1 MEFMRITSA
10 ANPSIKLAKNLA
22 QHPRVA
28 RKEGLSLAEGIHLAR
43 ELLSH
48 SELVRKVFLREGA
61 EKNFEISEIL
71 QRYLSLK
78 IPVVQLPSQIYSSI
92 SPVDTSAGIICEIR
106 IPEDGNIKKDE
117 DWIYLDGV
125 QDPGN
130 VGTILRSALAS
141 GVTNIALSQQC
152 AYVWSPKVLR
162 AAMGAHFFGN
172 IISSVELEE
181 IKEKTGAACLVAD
194 ARDGKDL
201 YEEKWGKDH
210 TLWVFGSEG
219 LGVSKKALEL
229 SDLTLLIPL
238 DFRVESLNVAT
249 AASVCLFEQR
259 RRRLAYRTEK

>member
-22 QHPRVA
+22 QHPRAA

-43 ELLSH
+43 ELLLH

-78 IPVVQLPSQIYSSI
+78 IPVVQLSSQIYSSI

-141 GVTNIALSQQC
+141 GVTNIAAPTSGPQKFCVPPWEL
-152 AYVWSPKVLR
+152 
-162 AAMGAHFFGN
+162 
-172 IISSVELEE
+172 ISS
-181 IKEKTGAACLVAD
+181 A
-194 ARDGKDL
+194 
-201 YEEKWGKDH
+201 
-210 TLWVFGSEG
+210 TLFLPSNSKR
-219 LGVSKKALEL
+219 SKKKRA
-229 SDLTLLIPL
+229 PL
-238 DFRVESLNVAT
+238 A
-249 AASVCLFEQR
+249 
-259 RRRLAYRTEK
+259 

>member
-1 MEFMRITSA
+1 MELMRITSA

-22 QHPRVA
+22 FHPRAA

-48 SELVRKVFLREGA
+48 PELVRKVYLREGS

-78 IPVVQLPSQIYSSI
+78 IPVVQLSPQIYASI
-92 SPVDTSAGIICEIR
+92 SPVEASPGIICEIR
-106 IPEDGNIKKDE
+106 IPEEGTVKKHE
-117 DWIYLDGV
+117 DWVYLDGV

-152 AYVWSPKVLR
+152 AFVWSPKVLR
-162 AAMGAHFFGN
+162 AAMGAHFFCN
-172 IISSVELEE
+172 IISAAELSE
-181 IKEKTGAACLVAD
+181 IKEKTQAACLVAD
-194 ARDGKDL
+194 ARGGKDL
-201 YEEKWGKDH
+201 YEEKWGKGH

-219 LGVSKKALEL
+219 LGVSKKALNL

-238 DFRVESLNVAT
+238 DPRVESLNVAT

-259 RRRLAYRTEK
+259 RRRLSYGKHK